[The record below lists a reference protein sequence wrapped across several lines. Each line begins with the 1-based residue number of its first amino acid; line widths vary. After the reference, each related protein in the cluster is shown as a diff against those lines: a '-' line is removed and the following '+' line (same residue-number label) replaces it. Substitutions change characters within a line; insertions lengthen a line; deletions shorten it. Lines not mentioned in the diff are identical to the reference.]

1 MRLRRSALARK
12 GEARA
17 GDTRARY
24 VKLREVRKSSR
35 TTVVRSDKKKWE
47 DAESCRE
54 RKVERECLSIM

>member
-17 GDTRARY
+17 GDTCARY

-35 TTVVRSDKKKWE
+35 QLYDRIKKKNGRMLNL
-47 DAESCRE
+47 AGRE
-54 RKVERECLSIM
+54 REKENACQ